1 MENQSMSNKHQ
12 NSSVHSVSDDELDIL
27 LGEVDFLEVPQQ
39 FTNKVMQRIYE
50 LPQSAVAPSTLDAIT
65 TDTSRDSSNASQ
77 PKSEWWQWVALIGG
91 GIPALLQI
99 LAFIFSAW
107 NVASLG

>member
-1 MENQSMSNKHQ
+1 MSNKHQ
-12 NSSVHSVSDDELDIL
+12 NPSIHSVSDDELDAS

-39 FTNKVMQRIYE
+39 FTNKVMQEIDE
-50 LPQSAVAPSTLDAIT
+50 LPQSATAQSTLGTAT
-65 TDTSRDSSNASQ
+65 TSTSSDVSISTEPQ
-77 PKSEWWQWVALIGG
+77 SEWWQWVALIGG
-91 GIPALLQI
+91 GIPAFLQI

>member
-1 MENQSMSNKHQ
+1 MSNKHQ
-12 NSSVHSVSDDELDIL
+12 NPSIHSVSDDELDAS

-39 FTNKVMQRIYE
+39 FTNKVMQEIDE
-50 LPQSAVAPSTLDAIT
+50 LPQSATAQSTLGTATTSTSSDASI
-65 TDTSRDSSNASQ
+65 SSESQ
-77 PKSEWWQWVALIGG
+77 SEWWQWVALIGG
-91 GIPALLQI
+91 GIPAFLQI

>member
-1 MENQSMSNKHQ
+1 MSSKHQ
-12 NSSVHSVSDDELDIL
+12 NPSVHSVSDDELDAL

-39 FTNKVMQRIYE
+39 FTNKVMQGIDE
-50 LPQSAVAPSTLDAIT
+50 LPQSAAPSS
-65 TDTSRDSSNASQ
+65 TSSDGSNSSQSQ
-77 PKSEWWQWVALIGG
+77 SEWWQWVALIGG

>member
-1 MENQSMSNKHQ
+1 MNNDMKNKQQNNQQGHTL
-12 NSSVHSVSDDELDIL
+12 SDDELEAL
-27 LGEVDFLEVPQQ
+27 LNEAEFVEVSQQ
-39 FTNKVMQRIYE
+39 FTNKVMREIDE
-50 LPQSAVAPSTLDAIT
+50 LPEAV
-65 TDTSRDSSNASQ
+65 NASDNTIDSILSAQ
-77 PKSEWWQWVALIGG
+77 SSKSEWWQWVALIGG

>member
-1 MENQSMSNKHQ
+1 MSNDMNKQQ
-12 NSSVHSVSDDELDIL
+12 NNQQGHTLSDDELEAL
-27 LGEVDFLEVPQQ
+27 LDETEFVEVPQQ
-39 FTNKVMQRIYE
+39 FTNKVMQEIDE
-50 LPQSAVAPSTLDAIT
+50 LPDAVMAEDA
-65 TDTSRDSSNASQ
+65 SSNYIDTLLGAQS
-77 PKSEWWQWVALIGG
+77 PKSEWWQWVALVGG

>member
-1 MENQSMSNKHQ
+1 MSNKHQ
-12 NSSVHSVSDDELDIL
+12 NPSIHSVSDDELDAL

-39 FTNKVMQRIYE
+39 FTNKVMQGIDE
-50 LPQSAVAPSTLDAIT
+50 LPQSAAAQSTLDTAT
-65 TDTSRDSSNASQ
+65 TSASSDLSIHSKEPQ
-77 PKSEWWQWVALIGG
+77 SEWWQWAALIGG

>member
-1 MENQSMSNKHQ
+1 MSNKH
-12 NSSVHSVSDDELDIL
+12 NNPSVHSVSDDELDAL

-39 FTNKVMQRIYE
+39 FTNKVMQGIDE
-50 LPQSAVAPSTLDAIT
+50 LPQSAATTST
-65 TDTSRDSSNASQ
+65 SSDGSNSSQ
-77 PKSEWWQWVALIGG
+77 SQSEWWQWVALIGG

>member
-1 MENQSMSNKHQ
+1 MSNKHQ
-12 NSSVHSVSDDELDIL
+12 NPSVHSVSDDELDAL
-27 LGEVDFLEVPQQ
+27 LGEGDFLEVPQQ
-39 FTNKVMQRIYE
+39 FTNKVMQGIDE
-50 LPQSAVAPSTLDAIT
+50 LPQSAAASSTLDTVT
-65 TDTSRDSSNASQ
+65 TDTSSHSSNASQ